1 MLYNKNKIA
10 LVDCNSFYVSCERLF
25 NPSLIKKPIVVLSS
39 NDGCIIS
46 RSTEAK
52 ALGIKMGEPYF
63 KVEKIIKEN
72 DVKTFSTNFSLYGD
86 ISRRVMKTLNQFSPQ
101 IEIYSIDEAF
111 LDLCSIKDGDLL
123 EYGNK
128 IRRTV
133 LKWTGIQTSIGIANT
148 KTLSKAANYIAKK
161 EKSGVI
167 DLVNSKQIDKLL
179 SEIKINDV
187 WGVGRQLT
195 KFYIKNGIN
204 TAYDLKKMHNGWIKK
219 NTNVFGSRTAMELRG
234 FSCVSLEPYEEK
246 RKNCCVSR
254 SFGKKV
260 TKLEDLSEAI
270 TIHCL
275 NAAEKI
281 RLDKQTVKK
290 ITVFIRTSPFQK
302 DKNYYAN
309 SKDIDLPIRTNDS
322 IELVKQALTAL
333 ESIYKEGYRY
343 QKTGIVLSGLK
354 DANIY
359 NKNLFS
365 TINNDEKRIKL
376 MQAIDHTNIKYGRN
390 SLSIAQ
396 AGLKKKLNI
405 KKISLETGTGNFFA
419 PARKLFDKCGFKI
432 CEPFAHYKK
441 DLDAC
446 YMSLLISN

>member
-1 MLYNKNKIA
+1 MLYSKKKFA

-25 NPSLIKKPIVVLSS
+25 NPSIIKKPVIVLSS
-39 NDGCIIS
+39 NDGCVIS

-52 ALGIKMGEPYF
+52 VLGIKMGEPYF
-63 KVEKIIKEN
+63 KVKKIVKEN
-72 DVKTFSTNFSLYGD
+72 DVKIFSTNFALYGD
-86 ISRRVMKTLNQFSPQ
+86 ISRRIMKTLKQFSPQ
-101 IEIYSIDEAF
+101 MEIYSIDEAF
-111 LDLCSIKDGDLL
+111 LDLSSVKNEDLL
-123 EYGNK
+123 EHGYK
-128 IRRTV
+128 IRKTI
-133 LKWTGIQTSIGIANT
+133 LKWTGIPTSIGIGAT

-167 DLVNSKQIDKLL
+167 DLVNSKKIDELL
-179 SEIKINDV
+179 SKIKINDV

-234 FSCVSLEPYEEK
+234 FSCTSLEAYEEK

-260 TKLEDLSEAI
+260 TKLENLSEAI
-270 TIHCL
+270 TKHCL

-281 RLDKQTVKK
+281 RLDKQTAKK
-290 ITVFIRTSPFQK
+290 ITVFIRTSPFQM
-302 DKNYYAN
+302 KNKYYAN

-322 IELVKQALTAL
+322 IILIKQALTAL

-343 QKTGIVLSGLK
+343 QKTGIVLSDLK
-354 DANIY
+354 DANTY

-365 TINNDEKRIKL
+365 TINSDEKRIKL
-376 MQAIDHTNIKYGRN
+376 MQAIDDTNIKYGRN
-390 SLSIAQ
+390 ALSIAQ
-396 AGLKKKLNI
+396 ARLKKKLNI
-405 KKISLETGTGNFFA
+405 KRQYSSKIDTA
-419 PARKLFDKCGFKI
+419 CFDFLPSVK
-432 CEPFAHYKK
+432 A
-441 DLDAC
+441 
-446 YMSLLISN
+446 S